1 MQDLTFTFE
10 NSLTDTSNIKF
21 RMRQLLFLVMIGIA
35 ASLNVSAQTAVEIIE
50 KAEENFRASDNIM
63 EIKMTIV
70 RPNWT
75 REMVMKSWNIGED
88 KALILVEG
96 PARDKGTA
104 FLKIDKEIWNWV
116 PSIEKVV
123 KLPPSMMLQS
133 WMGSDFTNDDL
144 VRNSSIIQDY
154 THSILGEEKVDGYD
168 CYKIELMP
176 KPDAPVVW
184 GKIVSWISKDSYLQ
198 LKSEFY
204 DEDDYLI
211 NLMKGENVKEVDG
224 RTIPTKLTITPVD
237 DEGNQT
243 IVEYISIDFDAEIDP
258 NMFSVQKMKRL
269 R

>member
-1 MQDLTFTFE
+1 MKHYLIFAC
-10 NSLTDTSNIKF
+10 SLIF
-21 RMRQLLFLVMIGIA
+21 
-35 ASLNVSAQTAVEIIE
+35 ASLYGFAQTALEIIE
-50 KAEENFRASDNIM
+50 KAEDNFRGSNNIM
-63 EIKMTIV
+63 SLRMTIV

-75 REMVMKSWNIGED
+75 REMEMKSWNVGDEN
-88 KALILVEG
+88 AMILVEG

-144 VRNSSIIQDY
+144 VRNSSIIEDY
-154 THSILGEEKVDGYD
+154 EHSIVGEENVAGYD

-184 GKIVSWISKDSYLQ
+184 GKIYSWISKDGYLQ
-198 LKSEFY
+198 LKTEFY

-211 NLMKGENVKEVDG
+211 NVMEGEKVKEMDG
-224 RTIPTKLTITPVD
+224 RTIPTKMTITPID

-243 IVEYISIDFDAEIDP
+243 IIEYLEIDFDAEISDD
-258 NMFSVQKMKRL
+258 MFSVQRMKRM

>member
-1 MQDLTFTFE
+1 MKHYLIFAC
-10 NSLTDTSNIKF
+10 SLIF
-21 RMRQLLFLVMIGIA
+21 
-35 ASLNVSAQTAVEIIE
+35 ASLYGFAQTALEIIE
-50 KAEENFRASDNIM
+50 KAEDNFRGSNNIM
-63 EIKMTIV
+63 SLRMTIV

-75 REMVMKSWNIGED
+75 REMEMKSWNVGDE
-88 KALILVEG
+88 KAMILVEG

-144 VRNSSIIQDY
+144 VRNSSIIEDY
-154 THSILGEEKVDGYD
+154 EHSIVGEENVAGYD

-184 GKIVSWISKDSYLQ
+184 GKIYSWISKDGYLQ
-198 LKSEFY
+198 LKTEFY

-211 NLMKGENVKEVDG
+211 NVMEGEKVKEMDG
-224 RTIPTKLTITPVD
+224 RTIPTKMTITPID

-243 IVEYISIDFDAEIDP
+243 IIEYLEIDFDAEISDD
-258 NMFSVQKMKRL
+258 MFSVQRMKRM

>member
-1 MQDLTFTFE
+1 MLISIITLLLSFFIGSPTQDLTAE
-10 NSLTDTSNIKF
+10 QIIKK
-21 RMRQLLFLVMIGIA
+21 
-35 ASLNVSAQTAVEIIE
+35 S
-50 KAEENFRASDNIM
+50 EENFRGATNVA
-63 EIKMTIV
+63 EIKMTIN
-70 RPNWT
+70 RPKWT
-75 REMVMKSWNIGED
+75 REMVMKSWSIED
-88 KALILVEG
+88 RLAMILVKE
-96 PARDKGTA
+96 PVRDKGTA
-104 FLKIDKEIWNWV
+104 FLKNEKEIWNWV

-123 KLPPSMMLQS
+123 KLPPSMMMQS

-211 NLMKGENVKEVDG
+211 NLMEGENVKEVDG